1 MRSARW
7 CNNMAILYSFKE
19 GFSGFRRARLSSVIT
34 IFTMTISLLL
44 LGLFAIIYRNT
55 NSIIQSFRD
64 KVEMEVFIASEAD
77 SAHTAA
83 IRSALLNVPGIQSAS
98 FISKEEAA
106 KIFKKEFGE
115 DINAVLD
122 FNPLPAS
129 FKLRLVDGYKN
140 SDSAK
145 VVYSALTKIDGVDDV
160 VYRKT
165 LLEILDRR
173 VKVFIGASAAI
184 GLTLLIAAVFLV
196 SNTIRL
202 TIYAKRKMI
211 TTMKLVGATRGFIRM
226 PFLIEGMLHGVL
238 GGILSACMI
247 WSIVYLAKKFVSAEL
262 SDFFAVEAYFY
273 AAMIA
278 FGMVLGL
285 LGSGWSVKRFISES
299 IVLN

>member
-1 MRSARW
+1 MT
-7 CNNMAILYSFKE
+7 IFYSFRE
-19 GFSGFRRARLSSVIT
+19 GFSGFKRARLSSVIT

-77 SAHTAA
+77 SASTEK
-83 IRSALLNVPGIQSAS
+83 IRSAVTDVPGVLSAS
-98 FISKEEAA
+98 YISKEDAA

-115 DINAVLD
+115 DINSVLD

-129 FKLRLVDGYKN
+129 FKLRLENDYKN

-145 VVYSALTKIDGVDDV
+145 TVYTALSQIEGVDDV

-173 VKVFIGASAAI
+173 VKIFIGASAAI
-184 GLTLLIAAVFLV
+184 GLTLLIAAIFLV

-226 PFLIEGMLHGVL
+226 PFLIEGMLHGL
-238 GGILSACMI
+238 IGGGLSAGLI
-247 WSIVYLAKKFVSAEL
+247 WTIIYLAKTFVSAEL
-262 SDFFAVEAYFY
+262 SEFFTVEYYFY
-273 AAMIA
+273 AT
-278 FGMVLGL
+278 MVCSGIILGL
-285 LGSGWSVKRFISES
+285 LGSGWSVKRFISEN

>member
-1 MRSARW
+1 
-7 CNNMAILYSFKE
+7 MAIFYSVKE
-19 GFSGFRRARLSSVIT
+19 GISGFKRARLSSVIT
-34 IFTMTISLLL
+34 IFTLTISLLL

-64 KVEMEVFIASEAD
+64 KVEMEVFIAAEAD
-77 SAHTAA
+77 DAQTERIKQTILAVRGVLSV
-83 IRSALLNVPGIQSAS
+83 SYV
-98 FISKEEAA
+98 SKEDAA

-129 FKLRLVDGYKN
+129 FKLRLEQEYKN
-140 SDSAK
+140 SDSAR
-145 VVYSALTKIDGVDDV
+145 SMHAALTAIEGIDDV

-173 VKVFIGASAAI
+173 VKIFVGASAAI
-184 GLTLLIAAVFLV
+184 GVTLLIAAIFLV

-226 PFLIEGMLHGVL
+226 PFLIEGALHGIM
-238 GGILSACMI
+238 GGVMAAGLIG
-247 WSIVYLAKKFVSAEL
+247 SIIFLARKFVSAEL
-262 SDFFAVEAYFY
+262 SEFFAVELYFY
-273 AAMIA
+273 GAMIGV
-278 FGMVLGL
+278 GMILGL
-285 LGSGWSVKRFISES
+285 IGSGWSVKRFISES
-299 IVLN
+299 VVLN

>member
-1 MRSARW
+1 
-7 CNNMAILYSFKE
+7 MAIFYSFKE
-19 GFSGFRRARLSSVIT
+19 GLSGFRRARLSSIIT

-77 SAHTAA
+77 TAQTEK
-83 IRSALLNVPGIQSAS
+83 IKSALLDVPGIMSAS
-98 FISKEEAA
+98 FISRDEAA
-106 KIFKKEFGE
+106 RIFKKDFGE

-129 FKLRLVDGYKN
+129 FKLRLANDYKN

-145 VVYSALTKIDGVDDV
+145 AVYSALTKIDGVDDV
-160 VYRKT
+160 VYRKA

-173 VKVFIGASAAI
+173 VKVFIGASATI
-184 GLTLLIAAVFLV
+184 GLTLLIAAIFLV

-211 TTMKLVGATRGFIRM
+211 TTMKLVGATRGFIRL
-226 PFLIEGMLHGVL
+226 PFLIEGMLHGLL
-238 GGILSACMI
+238 GGALSAGLI
-247 WSIVYLAKKFVSAEL
+247 WGIIYFARTFISAEL
-262 SDFFAVEAYFY
+262 SEFFSVEIYY
-273 AAMIA
+273 YIVMVI
-278 FGMVLGL
+278 FGMILGL
-285 LGSGWSVKRFISES
+285 LGSGWSVKRFISEN

>member
-1 MRSARW
+1 
-7 CNNMAILYSFKE
+7 MAILYSFKE
-19 GFSGFRRARLSSVIT
+19 GLSGFKRARLSSIIT
-34 IFTMTISLLL
+34 IFTMTIALLL

-64 KVEMEVFIASEAD
+64 KVEMEVFIASESD
-77 SAHTAA
+77 STQTDR
-83 IRSALLNVPGIQSAS
+83 IKDTLLNVPGVMSAAY
-98 FISKEEAA
+98 ISKDEAA

-115 DINAVLD
+115 DINTVLD

-129 FKLRLVDGYKN
+129 FKLRLANDYKN

-145 VVYSALTKIDGVDDV
+145 AVYAVLTKIEGVDDV
-160 VYRKT
+160 IYRKT

-173 VKVFIGASAAI
+173 VKVFIGASASI
-184 GLTLLIAAVFLV
+184 GLTLLIAAIFLV

-226 PFLIEGMLHGVL
+226 PFLIEGMLHGLL
-238 GGILSACMI
+238 GGALSAGLI
-247 WSIVYLAKKFVSAEL
+247 WTIVYLAKTFISSEL
-262 SDFFAVEAYFY
+262 SEFFSVDVYFY
-273 AAMIA
+273 GTTII
-278 FGMVLGL
+278 FGVFLGL
-285 LGSGWSVKRFISES
+285 IGSGWSVKRFISES

>member
-1 MRSARW
+1 
-7 CNNMAILYSFKE
+7 MAFFYTIKE
-19 GFSGFRRARLSSVIT
+19 GFTGFKRARLSSVIT

-55 NSIIQSFRD
+55 NQIIQSFRD
-64 KVEMEVFIASEAD
+64 KVEMEVFISIETD
-77 SAHTAA
+77 SVETQRIQETMLDIAGVSSAA
-83 IRSALLNVPGIQSAS
+83 Y
-98 FISKEEAA
+98 ISKDEAA

-129 FKLRLVDGYKN
+129 FKVRLSDAYKN

-145 VVYSALTKIDGVDDV
+145 VVYQALTKVNGVDDV
-160 VYRKT
+160 VYRKV

-184 GLTLLIAAVFLV
+184 GGTLLIATIFLI

-211 TTMKLVGATRGFIRM
+211 NTMKLVGATRQFIRM
-226 PFLIEGMLHGVL
+226 PFLIEGMLHGLL
-238 GGILSACMI
+238 GGLLSAGFI
-247 WSIVYLAKKFVSAEL
+247 WGIIYIAKHFISAEL
-262 SDFFAVEAYFY
+262 SEFFIVNTYFY
-273 AAMIA
+273 GIMI
-278 FGMVLGL
+278 GSGILLGL
-285 LGSGWSVKRFISES
+285 LGSSWSVKRFISEN
-299 IVLN
+299 IVIQ

>member
-1 MRSARW
+1 
-7 CNNMAILYSFKE
+7 MAFLYTVKE
-19 GFSGFRRARLSSVIT
+19 GFSGFKRARLSSVIT

-64 KVEMEVFIASEAD
+64 KVEMEVFIAAETD
-77 SAHTAA
+77 SSHISA
-83 IRSALLNVPGIQSAS
+83 INNRLVNTPGIVSAT
-98 FISKEEAA
+98 FISKAEAA
-106 KIFKKEFGE
+106 RIFKKEFGE

-129 FKLRLVDGYKN
+129 FKLRLDPEYRN

-145 VVYSALTKIDGVDDV
+145 SVHAILAGIEGVDDV

-165 LLEILDRR
+165 LLELLDRR
-173 VKVFIGASAAI
+173 VKIFIGASAAI
-184 GLTLLIAAVFLV
+184 GITLLIAAIFLV

-226 PFLIEGMLHGVL
+226 PFLIEGMLHGLL
-238 GGILSACMI
+238 GGLLAAGMI
-247 WSIVYLAKKFVSAEL
+247 WSIIFLARKFVSAEL
-262 SDFFAVEAYFY
+262 SEFFAVELLFY
-273 AAMIA
+273 AVMITV
-278 FGMVLGL
+278 GMALGL
-285 LGSGWSVKRFISES
+285 LGSSWSVKRFISET

>member
-1 MRSARW
+1 
-7 CNNMAILYSFKE
+7 MAILYTLKE
-19 GFSGFRRARLSSVIT
+19 GFSGFKRARLSSVIT

-64 KVEMEVFIASEAD
+64 KVEMEVFIAAEAD
-77 SAHTAA
+77 SAQTDSIRTAVMT
-83 IRSALLNVPGIQSAS
+83 VPGIISAQY
-98 FISKEEAA
+98 ISKAEAA

-115 DINAVLD
+115 DINDVLD

-129 FKLRLVDGYKN
+129 FKLRLDTDYKN
-140 SDSAK
+140 SDSARA
-145 VVYSALTKIDGVDDV
+145 VHAALTQIEGVDDV

-173 VKVFIGASAAI
+173 VKIFIGASAAI
-184 GLTLLIAAVFLV
+184 GLTLLIAAIFLV

-226 PFLIEGMLHGVL
+226 PFLIEGMLHGLL
-238 GGILSACMI
+238 GGLLSAGLI
-247 WSIVYLAKKFVSAEL
+247 WSIIFLARKFVSAEM
-262 SDFFAVEAYFY
+262 SEFFAVEIVFY
-273 AAMIA
+273 AAMVLV
-278 FGMVLGL
+278 GMVLGL
-285 LGSGWSVKRFISES
+285 LGSGWSVKRFISEN